1 MRRLIIGTAIIVLSP
16 ALALLPITH
25 GSRPAS
31 AERPQSGSDL
41 QWQLSAYRPPTNLG
55 LSAVLGFDGSGHR
68 IGVQIGRHNRGS
80 PNGMTV
86 EMTYLEPDAEH
97 LTFYGAGDPTPLH

>member
-41 QWQLSAYRPPTNLG
+41 QWQLSGYRLRPIWDYQPCCLLTDLG
-55 LSAVLGFDGSGHR
+55 TESVCRSVGTVAVHR
-68 IGVQIGRHNRGS
+68 
-80 PNGMTV
+80 TV
-86 EMTYLEPDAEH
+86 
-97 LTFYGAGDPTPLH
+97 